1 MKYFYGFVIIVI
13 GIILVYSFLPSTSS
27 KADYIQIVINKRQ
40 EIEQFMRH
48 DPDSPFIKKGK
59 VEFKGLKY
67 FDIDPTFR
75 VYATV
80 KLLENPELI
89 TIAMSDGSQENY
101 FRYAIA
107 SFDLV
112 DESQT
117 LTLLKSEKHWSENW
131 VFLPFY
137 DETSALETYGGGRYL
152 NIDYNGESAMIIDF
166 NLCYN
171 PYCAYTD
178 TYRCPFPPT
187 ENHIT
192 VAVKAGEKI
201 YDEVH

>member
-1 MKYFYGFVIIVI
+1 MKYFYGLVIIVI
-13 GIILVYSFLPSTSS
+13 GIILVYSFFPSTSS
-27 KADYIQIVINKRQ
+27 KADYIQTVIKERQ

-75 VYATV
+75 VNATV
-80 KLLENPELI
+80 KRLENPELI

-117 LTLLKSEKHWSENW
+117 LTLLKSEKHWSEYW

-152 NIDYNGESAMIIDF
+152 NIDYNGESTMIIDF

-187 ENHIT
+187 ENNIT